1 MCVWNYLY
9 DLLISSRSGKYCYK
23 PTMSET
29 CCPQY
34 AIRCD
39 VADFKL
45 TRSQK
50 KVIKR
55 VTKYLNTG
63 ERTAGNMG
71 SGTGDR
77 TGVSEVAPTR
87 TATAAVGVDGVK
99 IKSGETK
106 GKGTED
112 GTPSVVTGGSK
123 TAAKQGSDDRVVP
136 SRSEGD
142 RVVSSRSEADAHRK
156 EPKKPK
162 PGM

>member
-1 MCVWNYLY
+1 M
-9 DLLISSRSGKYCYK
+9 
-23 PTMSET
+23 TET

-71 SGTGDR
+71 SQIGDR
-77 TGVSEVAPTR
+77 TGVSEMPPTR

-99 IKSGETK
+99 IKGGETK
-106 GKGTED
+106 GKGTEEAM
-112 GTPSVVTGGSK
+112 PSVVTGGSK
-123 TAAKQGSDDRVVP
+123 TAAKPGIDDRVVP

-142 RVVSSRSEADAHRK
+142 RVVYSRSEGDAPHRK